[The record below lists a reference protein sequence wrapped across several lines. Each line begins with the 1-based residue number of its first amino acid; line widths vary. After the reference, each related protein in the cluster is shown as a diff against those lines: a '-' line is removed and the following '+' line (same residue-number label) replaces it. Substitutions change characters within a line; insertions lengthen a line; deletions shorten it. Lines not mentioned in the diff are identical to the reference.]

1 MTAASTVPPPRSLT
15 AMQPFFTEHAV
26 NRETALALLE
36 GLTPAQLAWRPSPTA
51 WGLGDIS
58 GHIAL
63 TTMLSLPAF
72 DVAIAEGHD
81 HAAYSDLP
89 FAGNLLSRATVWFVE
104 PPVRLRLRAPHRLTP
119 RPLAD
124 PAQARQE
131 YRAAQIAL
139 ELRLE
144 RAAGLDLTHVKVRLA
159 SVRPV
164 RVALGTAFALLL
176 AHERRHLWQAAR
188 VRQAHA
194 FPAANAR
201 ADQAPPRGRA

>member
-36 GLTPAQLAWRPSPTA
+36 GLTPTQLAWRPSPTA
-51 WGLGDIS
+51 WGLADIA
-58 GHIAL
+58 GHLAL
-63 TTMLSLPAF
+63 TTLMSLPAF
-72 DVAIAEGHD
+72 DMAIAEGHD
-81 HAAYSDLP
+81 HAAYSDRR
-89 FAGNLLSRATVWFVE
+89 FVGNVLSRATVWFVE
-104 PPVRLRLRAPHRLTP
+104 PPVRLHLRSPRQLTP
-119 RPLAD
+119 RPRAD
-124 PAQARQE
+124 PAHARQE

-144 RAAGLDLTHVKVRLA
+144 RAAGLDLTHVHVRLA
-159 SVRPV
+159 PVRPV

-194 FPAANAR
+194 FPEANAGL
-201 ADQAPPRGRA
+201 DQAPPHGRA